1 MENHIIGGAIIER
14 DHKYLLVQEAED
26 HIDACKGKWGAPGGH
41 VDPGETIM
49 EAAVREVKEETGCEV
64 ELTSVCQIGTMPG
77 QNFTFL
83 AIIFTARVAQDVENF
98 ASEEIATTRWFTYE
112 EAVALGD
119 QLRLPEWIIHAL
131 TVHHEGKVMPLN
143 LINVIDSQAPSV
155 EPYQLTVYPPEK

>member
-49 EAAVREVKEETGCEV
+49 EAAVREVKEETGCDV

-83 AIIFTARVAQDVENF
+83 AIIFAARVAQDVENF

-112 EAVALGD
+112 EICTMRS
-119 QLRLPEWIIHAL
+119 QLRSPELVIGAIENLRANI
-131 TVHHEGKVMPLN
+131 TAPLE
-143 LINVIDSQAPSV
+143 LIK
-155 EPYQLTVYPPEK
+155 VYPPLN

>member
-49 EAAVREVKEETGCEV
+49 EAAVREVKEETGCDV
-64 ELTSVCQIGTMPG
+64 ELTSVCQIGTMSD
-77 QNFTFL
+77 QSFTFL
-83 AIIFTARVAQDVENF
+83 VIIFAARVAQDVENF

-112 EAVALGD
+112 EICAMRS
-119 QLRLPEWIIHAL
+119 QLRSPELVIGAIENLRANI
-131 TVHHEGKVMPLN
+131 TAPLE
-143 LINVIDSQAPSV
+143 LVK
-155 EPYQLTVYPPEK
+155 VYPPLN

>member
-49 EAAVREVKEETGCEV
+49 EAAVREVKEETGCDV

-112 EAVALGD
+112 EICAMRS
-119 QLRLPEWIIHAL
+119 QLRSPELVIGAIENLRANI
-131 TVHHEGKVMPLN
+131 TAPLE
-143 LINVIDSQAPSV
+143 LVK
-155 EPYQLTVYPPEK
+155 VYPPLN